1 MLSVIDKENIRAE
14 FSTATRGTEA
24 RVFYVGGKIAKLYAC
39 PRNRLM
45 ASESQELAAKHGLA
59 PDVYGNFDITINNK
73 EYYGYL
79 SEIVEVLEPELT
91 HNGQIMGCH
100 GEIDYAEL
108 SKLKRK
114 LNKIGI
120 SACVISDL
128 YENNVGWKD
137 GRMVCIDFGHG

>member
-1 MLSVIDKENIRAE
+1 MLSVIAKENIRAE

-24 RVFYVGGKIAKLYAC
+24 RVFYVDGKIAKLYSC

-45 ASESQELAAKHGLA
+45 SSEAQERAAKYGLG

-79 SEIVEVLEPELT
+79 SEIVEVLEPELAYD
-91 HNGQIMGCH
+91 GQIMGCF
-100 GEIDYAEL
+100 GEINDEEL
-108 SKLKRK
+108 SKLVRK
-114 LNKIGI
+114 LRKIGI
-120 SACVISDL
+120 SECVTSDL
-128 YENNVGWKD
+128 HESNVGWKN